1 MATLP
6 VCSECNKE
14 SGPMHCTGCDK
25 YFCSKDFK
33 THRERMFTQLD
44 KVIGERNLLQD
55 EIKIATQCDDLQ
67 SPLLIQQINQWR
79 DITIEKVKQVAA
91 KALEQAAHLLN
102 SKKVKIGTD
111 FKDFSQELGRLK
123 ESENFVEYDLTR
135 LNQTISQFKQEL
147 IQLTESTAIKLH
159 TEESNEIKWHLL
171 IYVEE
176 EQTYTDNQQEQPQVL
191 PSKLVGEFLGEY
203 FDHDIFQMKRNTV
216 RLFIEIFACTK
227 VKETELELI
236 VCCIE

>member
-1 MATLP
+1 
-6 VCSECNKE
+6 
-14 SGPMHCTGCDK
+14 
-25 YFCSKDFK
+25 
-33 THRERMFTQLD
+33 
-44 KVIGERNLLQD
+44 
-55 EIKIATQCDDLQ
+55 
-67 SPLLIQQINQWR
+67 
-79 DITIEKVKQVAA
+79 
-91 KALEQAAHLLN
+91 
-102 SKKVKIGTD
+102 
-111 FKDFSQELGRLK
+111 
-123 ESENFVEYDLTR
+123 
-135 LNQTISQFKQEL
+135 L

-191 PSKLVGEFLGEY
+191 PSKLVGEFLGGY

-216 RLFIEIFACTK
+216 RLFIEIFACKK